1 MIAIG
6 AGRLLVAMVKL
17 CYAADRPLLLVGK
30 HGIGKSELL
39 AEAAREL
46 GIDLI
51 VRDLALMEPPDL
63 TGLPRLDGDVTRFCP
78 PNFLP
83 RGGSG
88 LMVFEE
94 LNRCAAYMRGPCLQL
109 LTARSLNDY
118 RLPRG
123 WLPVAAVNPSPG
135 PDSDS
140 DYDYEV
146 EELDAALTSRF
157 VRVTVEPDRGEWLA
171 WARSRDVHRGVIG
184 YVESDPTIFDAASS
198 NPRAW
203 AYVGDLLQA
212 MGQAEVPEEVLRAA
226 VAGVVGPER
235 AMAFFRF
242 LRGDGDRP
250 MTAEDVLGRYPSNR
264 RRLRGWIDAGRLDLV
279 QICVHEVELRL
290 QSRRNFD
297 EVRSDRC
304 AWKNLTAFLADLP
317 GDLAEEAR
325 AFFAEREYEIPGPRR
340 RGRKGD

>member
-6 AGRLLVAMVKL
+6 AGKSLVRLIQL
-17 CYAADRPLLLVGK
+17 CYAADRPVLLAGR
-30 HGIGKSELL
+30 HGVGKSELL

-51 VRDLALMEPPDL
+51 VRDLSLMEPPDL
-63 TGLPRLDGDVTRFCP
+63 IGLPRLDGDLTRFCP

-83 RGGSG
+83 RGGRG
-88 LMVFEE
+88 LLVFEE

-118 RLPRG
+118 HLPRG
-123 WLPVAAVNPSPG
+123 WFPVAAINPSDEG
-135 PDSDS
+135 
-140 DYDYEV
+140 YEV
-146 EELDAALTSRF
+146 EELDPALLSRF
-157 VRVTVEPDRGEWLA
+157 VRVDVVPDRGEWLA
-171 WARSRDVHRGVIG
+171 WAGSCGVHRGVIG

-203 AYVGDLLQA
+203 AYASDLLQA
-212 MGQAEVPEEVLRAA
+212 TGQAEVPEEILRAA

-242 LRGDGDRP
+242 LRGDGERP
-250 MTAEDVLGRYPSNR
+250 MTAEDVLERYPGNR

-279 QICVHEVELRL
+279 QVCLHEVEMRL

-297 EVRSDRC
+297 EVRSDPD
-304 AWKNLTAFLADLP
+304 AWKNLGMFLEDLP
-317 GDLAEEAR
+317 GDLAEEAG
-325 AFFAEREYEIPGPRR
+325 AFFAERQYEMPGPRR
-340 RGRKGD
+340 RGRKGVRHHGR